1 MAFRFKTVLSIY
13 LFALGVNIV
22 CAASSAQIRSAEPAV
37 LTTVAPVVECSTLVN
52 ADISS
57 AVGAPTHITSATA
70 VPAGQPAPYCDVKGT
85 VEPQIQFELRL
96 PLTKWTQ
103 RFVQTGCGGLC
114 GHIDMGLDNDDGCL
128 PATNGELALAS
139 TDMGH
144 SGGMDGRFGE
154 KDYQLRIDFAYR
166 GVHITTLAAKALM
179 VKFYGQ
185 QPTYSYFAGCS
196 DGGRE
201 ALMEAQR
208 FPNDFNGI
216 TAGAPAM
223 NFTTQNTFYHG
234 WNARV
239 NTGADG
245 KPILTAD
252 KLPLLHKAVLAKCDA
267 EDGLKDGLISN
278 PLACHF
284 DPAVLECKAGAA
296 PGTCLTSAQV
306 KVVREL
312 YAGAHD
318 SDGNKLVLSGPL
330 PGSELAWAG
339 VYIPEPGQD
348 HVMSEM
354 ISTGTLKY
362 LAYETNPP
370 TGYTLAD
377 LKFERANFTA
387 TTKLHALYDATDPD
401 LTAFAASGG
410 KLILWHGLA
419 DPHISPLNTIAYYT
433 AMQKTMG
440 DEAVNK
446 FARLYLFPGGYHC
459 GGGEGPF
466 DMDMLSAIMAWVE
479 QAKAPH
485 ALLAAH
491 VAREE
496 HHGPPPGGPQ
506 NGPPPEM
513 AGGPP
518 TRQAAKPDRTRPVYP
533 YPMTAKY
540 IGSGSIDDASNFV
553 EGNPQPA
560 PTELLNWLGASF
572 YTPHYEL
579 WCTGSSATMNCKPTP

>member
-1 MAFRFKTVLSIY
+1 MAFRFKTVLSIH
-13 LFALGVNIV
+13 LFVLGVNIV

-37 LTTVAPVVECSTLVN
+37 LSTVAPVIECSTLVN

-70 VPAGQPAPYCDVKGT
+70 VPAGQPAPYCDVKGS

-166 GVHITTLAAKALM
+166 GVHLTTLAAKALM

-284 DPAVLECKAGAA
+284 DPAVLECKASAA
-296 PGTCLTSAQV
+296 PGSCLTSAQV

-318 SDGNKLVLSGPL
+318 SAAISSLSADRSPAPSL
-330 PGSELAWAG
+330 PGPAS
-339 VYIPEPGQD
+339 I
-348 HVMSEM
+348 
-354 ISTGTLKY
+354 Y
-362 LAYETNPP
+362 LSQA
-370 TGYTLAD
+370 
-377 LKFERANFTA
+377 R
-387 TTKLHALYDATDPD
+387 TT
-401 LTAFAASGG
+401 
-410 KLILWHGLA
+410 
-419 DPHISPLNTIAYYT
+419 
-433 AMQKTMG
+433 
-440 DEAVNK
+440 
-446 FARLYLFPGGYHC
+446 
-459 GGGEGPF
+459 
-466 DMDMLSAIMAWVE
+466 
-479 QAKAPH
+479 
-485 ALLAAH
+485 
-491 VAREE
+491 
-496 HHGPPPGGPQ
+496 
-506 NGPPPEM
+506 
-513 AGGPP
+513 
-518 TRQAAKPDRTRPVYP
+518 
-533 YPMTAKY
+533 
-540 IGSGSIDDASNFV
+540 
-553 EGNPQPA
+553 
-560 PTELLNWLGASF
+560 
-572 YTPHYEL
+572 
-579 WCTGSSATMNCKPTP
+579 